1 MDEDVTSVHITK
13 GLTSSTILDLIE
25 EYPNLEEI
33 TCCPSI
39 FNRISK
45 NYIDALNQLD
55 ITVSKKYNWGAKPKY
70 SSLEED
76 ILNLAKEGKKAK
88 EIAGLLDISQNKVYY
103 LLRKNKQGGK
113 FDNYSKKHNHD
124 EVKSLKEE
132 GLKPKEIASKLDIP
146 LRTVYYIL
154 NKNISCYNVMFR
166 ISRKEFN
173 DFRIMYLNR
182 LNKCQKSRVNVL

>member
-88 EIAGLLDISQNKVYY
+88 EIGWFYWTFLKIKFIISLEKINRVS
-103 LLRKNKQGGK
+103 K
-113 FDNYSKKHNHD
+113 FDNYSKNIIMM
-124 EVKSLKEE
+124 KSNL
-132 GLKPKEIASKLDIP
+132 
-146 LRTVYYIL
+146 
-154 NKNISCYNVMFR
+154 
-166 ISRKEFN
+166 
-173 DFRIMYLNR
+173 
-182 LNKCQKSRVNVL
+182 

>member
-45 NYIDALNQLD
+45 NYIDALDQLD

-70 SSLEED
+70 SSLEKD
-76 ILNLAKEGKKAK
+76 VLDLAKKGKKAK
-88 EIAGLLDISQNKVYY
+88 EIAGLLNISQN
-103 LLRKNKQGGK
+103 L
-113 FDNYSKKHNHD
+113 
-124 EVKSLKEE
+124 SL
-132 GLKPKEIASKLDIP
+132 IH
-146 LRTVYYIL
+146 
-154 NKNISCYNVMFR
+154 ISEPT
-166 ISRKEFN
+166 IH
-173 DFRIMYLNR
+173 
-182 LNKCQKSRVNVL
+182 

>member
-1 MDEDVTSVHITK
+1 MDESITVIHITK

-33 TCCPSI
+33 TCAPSI
-39 FNRISK
+39 FNRVSK
-45 NYIDALNQLD
+45 DYIDALNQLD
-55 ITVSKKYNWGAKPKY
+55 IKVSKAYNWGAKPKY
-70 SSLEED
+70 SSQEEE

-88 EIAGLLDISQNKVYY
+88 EIASLLDIPQNRVYY
-103 LLRKNKQGGK
+103 LLRKNKQGVK
-113 FDNYSKKHNHD
+113 FNSYSKKHNHK

-154 NKNISCYNVMFR
+154 N
-166 ISRKEFN
+166 
-173 DFRIMYLNR
+173 
-182 LNKCQKSRVNVL
+182 NK

>member
-1 MDEDVTSVHITK
+1 MIMDEDVTSVHITK

-103 LLRKNKQGGK
+103 LLRKNKQGVK

-154 NKNISCYNVMFR
+154 NK
-166 ISRKEFN
+166 K
-173 DFRIMYLNR
+173 
-182 LNKCQKSRVNVL
+182 

>member
-33 TCCPSI
+33 TCRPSI

-45 NYIDALNQLD
+45 NYIDALDQLD

-88 EIAGLLDISQNKVYY
+88 EIAGYWTFLKIKFIIS
-103 LLRKNKQGGK
+103 LGK
-113 FDNYSKKHNHD
+113 INRGSN
-124 EVKSLKEE
+124 LIIT
-132 GLKPKEIASKLDIP
+132 L
-146 LRTVYYIL
+146 
-154 NKNISCYNVMFR
+154 KNI
-166 ISRKEFN
+166 
-173 DFRIMYLNR
+173 IMM
-182 LNKCQKSRVNVL
+182 KSNL

>member
-1 MDEDVTSVHITK
+1 MIFMDENVTSVHITK

-33 TCCPSI
+33 TCAPSL
-39 FNRISK
+39 FDRVSK

-55 ITVSKKYNWGAKPKY
+55 IKVSKKYNWGAKPKY
-70 SSLEED
+70 SSQEEK

-88 EIAGLLDISQNKVYY
+88 EIASLLDISLNKVYY
-103 LLRKNKQGGK
+103 LLRKNNEGVK
-113 FDNYSKKHNHD
+113 FNSYSKKHNHK

-146 LRTVYYIL
+146 IRTVYYIL
-154 NKNISCYNVMFR
+154 NK
-166 ISRKEFN
+166 K
-173 DFRIMYLNR
+173 
-182 LNKCQKSRVNVL
+182 